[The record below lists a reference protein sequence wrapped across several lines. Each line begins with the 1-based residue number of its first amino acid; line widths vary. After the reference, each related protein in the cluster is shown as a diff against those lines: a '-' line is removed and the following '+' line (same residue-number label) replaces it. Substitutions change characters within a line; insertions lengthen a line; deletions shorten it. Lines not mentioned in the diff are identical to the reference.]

1 MGICFPLTEA
11 YTDTYDCLSV
21 SPQGHA
27 IDSVALEETELPGNA
42 TYPLD
47 KTSQSWKSTQGP
59 AVEDCDFTNATKY
72 APYDCK
78 LEYYFK
84 RDFVTDDAN
93 GSY

>member
-47 KTSQSWKSTQGP
+47 KTS
-59 AVEDCDFTNATKY
+59 
-72 APYDCK
+72 
-78 LEYYFK
+78 
-84 RDFVTDDAN
+84 
-93 GSY
+93 